1 MSSIEDKCAEVFH
14 PSEIIIDELEA
25 RGWSCADFASKMGI
39 GKTDVFL
46 LLSGHITVNDYVA
59 GKLSRAFG
67 TSKEF
72 WLNIQKEYD
81 GND

>member
-1 MSSIEDKCAEVFH
+1 
-14 PSEIIIDELEA
+14 
-25 RGWSCADFASKMGI
+25 MGI
-39 GKTDVFL
+39 GKTGVFL
-46 LLSGHITVNDYVA
+46 LLSGDITVNDYVA